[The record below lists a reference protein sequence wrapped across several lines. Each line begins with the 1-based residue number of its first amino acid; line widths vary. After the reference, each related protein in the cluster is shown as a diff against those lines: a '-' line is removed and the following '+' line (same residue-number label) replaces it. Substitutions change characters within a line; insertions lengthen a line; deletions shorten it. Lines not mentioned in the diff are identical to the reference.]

1 VFIMWNNWVWDSS
14 NNRNLRWWLT
24 WVVTLE
30 NAISNTWVLSVNG
43 QTWDVTI
50 DASEASSIT
59 TTQPSNPV
67 EWDVYYDTTND
78 VVKVYDWTNWNV
90 VWDESADINTKTFYL
105 SSTSDLTNAQAI
117 YEWYKS
123 WKNAIV
129 IYVPDISEG
138 NKISG
143 IYVPADNSW
152 SIANVLTL
160 VSTRDGREQGVASF
174 NEWWWLHRYSL
185 NLNISNSAVTSISK
199 TKKSI
204 ADFLSTTQTN
214 WAYTPTNNYH
224 PATKKYVDD
233 SVSWAVS
240 KWTTAPSSPV
250 EWQLWYDTTNDVLKS
265 YNWTTWVEVGGWIT
279 NDTTWT
285 TSTISQEWVWTKA
298 EFEALSSY
306 WDKIYNIIE

>member
-50 DASEASSIT
+50 DTSEASSIT
-59 TTQPSNPV
+59 TTQPSSPV

-90 VWDESADINTKTFYL
+90 VWDDAADINTKTFYL
-105 SSTSDLTNAQAI
+105 SGTSDLTNAQAA
-117 YEWYKS
+117 YDWWSS
-123 WKNAIV
+123 WKNSIIIFSWVA
-129 IYVPDISEG
+129 YFQDIKDSTSAYYYKSC
-138 NKISG
+138 NKYNTQDNKYTLISLPK
-143 IYVPADNSW
+143 IK
-152 SIANVLTL
+152 
-160 VSTRDGREQGVASF
+160 F
-174 NEWWWLHRYSL
+174 
-185 NLNISNSAVTSISK
+185 NISSWTVTSV
-199 TKKSI
+199 
-204 ADFLSTTQTN
+204 LSVVWNSMARVLETN
-214 WAYTPTNNYH
+214 VDYSTPYTPTYDWS

-250 EWQLWYDTTNDVLKS
+250 EWQLWYDTTNDVLKV
-265 YNWTTWVEVGGWIT
+265 YNGTAWVEVWWWIT